1 MSDKVEVIEN
11 EELDPTNAETLEE
24 AMKQRAAEMDD
35 MRQMAINDVKDIVL
49 TMQYLINVIVKS
61 NSRYIKSKLHES
73 VIGLYK
79 DVLPAALEV
88 SEGKIEGAK
97 KIMFND
103 KVECLVLS
111 FDDACEY
118 AIIVPTMSGVTLA
131 DHMFMIV
138 KKDIDKMGT
147 ITE

>member
-11 EELDPTNAETLEE
+11 NELDPANAETFEE
-24 AMKQRAAEMDD
+24 AMKQRAAEMNDI
-35 MRQMAINDVKDIVL
+35 RQMAINDVKDIVL

-61 NSRYIKSKLHES
+61 NSRYIKDKLHES
-73 VIGLYK
+73 VVGLYK

-88 SEGKIEGAK
+88 SEGRIEGAK

-118 AIIVPTMSGVTLA
+118 AIIVPTMSGVTLS
-131 DHMFMIV
+131 DRMFTVAKENIA
-138 KKDIDKMGT
+138 KMGT

>member
-11 EELDPTNAETLEE
+11 GELNPANAEAFET
-24 AMKQRAAEMDD
+24 AMNQRATEMDD
-35 MRQMAINDVKDIVL
+35 MRQMAVNDVKDIVI

-61 NSRYIKSKLHES
+61 NSRYIKGKLHEA

-97 KIMFND
+97 KMMFND

-131 DHMFMIV
+131 DHMLMV
-138 KKDIDKMGT
+138 AKEDIDKIGT
-147 ITE
+147 IME